1 MARVFKNSDPF
12 VGQLDV
18 VATLAGDAI
27 KASIAELRQRDRLT
41 IALRAALREGVSV
54 EELSAAS
61 GLPPREVRRRVAA
74 ALFIE
79 DDLDELSAF
88 VIISRIACGG
98 SIRSHHG

>member
-79 DDLDELSAF
+79 DDLDELSG
-88 VIISRIACGG
+88 VR
-98 SIRSHHG
+98 